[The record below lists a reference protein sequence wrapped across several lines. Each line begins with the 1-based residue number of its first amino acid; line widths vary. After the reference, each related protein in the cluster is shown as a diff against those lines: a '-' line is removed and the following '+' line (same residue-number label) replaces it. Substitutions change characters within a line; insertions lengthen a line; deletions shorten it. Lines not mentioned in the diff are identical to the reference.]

1 MYFVIAS
8 LPHQVTTQ
16 YDLTS
21 SAIGLAY
28 LPNGIGN
35 ALGALISGAASDW
48 ILKRRQ
54 MNLDTDKSD
63 SAKQRL
69 PMIWIGTVSLVI
81 GELLYGWCI
90 QYQVSI
96 VITMIGL
103 FLRKNKKGGKKTNQN
118 RSINHIHA
126 KVGLGVGFIQSPTN
140 TFLVDVYASS
150 SASSVISASNLMRC
164 TFAGLTPML
173 APTMIAALGN
183 GWSMTVLASI
193 ILLSGLCVLGA
204 HRLVPKP

>member
-1 MYFVIAS
+1 MFWLMTGVGGMIFFMVVLFLPETRLLTSPPSAPLFIKTMLRPFKYLSKPLVLCVSMPLVLAYGCMYFVIAS

-54 MNLDTDKSD
+54 MNLDTRKTD

-69 PMIWIGTVSLVI
+69 PMIWIGIVSLII

-90 QYQVSI
+90 RYQVSI

-103 FLRKNKKGGKKTNQN
+103 FLRKKKKG
-118 RSINHIHA
+118 A
-126 KVGLGVGFIQSPTN
+126 
-140 TFLVDVYASS
+140 
-150 SASSVISASNLMRC
+150 
-164 TFAGLTPML
+164 
-173 APTMIAALGN
+173 
-183 GWSMTVLASI
+183 
-193 ILLSGLCVLGA
+193 
-204 HRLVPKP
+204 